1 MSLSGVVSLLQ
12 YPCFALVKGALRGD
26 PLYVSN
32 GASVSVRHERS
43 MISSLKIML
52 VFFLQVNI
60 AMTMLTLLAFI
71 HPINVYIQC
80 RKSGR
85 EHKDGQGTVLE
96 EAKF

>member
-32 GASVSVRHERS
+32 GASVSVCHEQS
-43 MISSLKIML
+43 MTSSLKII
-52 VFFLQVNI
+52 FFLQVNI